1 MSCPFNTLDCILCI
15 YLNVDFKIQFFFY
28 FFIESIGA
36 MFDKEGNLANWW
48 SKSSL
53 SNFRER
59 EECFVR
65 QYSADSVLGHNVSKG
80 CPSTN

>member
-1 MSCPFNTLDCILCI
+1 
-15 YLNVDFKIQFFFY
+15 
-28 FFIESIGA
+28 

-53 SNFRER
+53 SNFQER
-59 EECFVR
+59 EGCFVR